1 MSGGVRLADSPAP
14 EVDGAR
20 PGPRAEGLRVRVEIV
35 NPWFY
40 PVLVGPG
47 ERFRRYAPGLDR
59 RGIRLSVVTVRGEG
73 LSDFEEVSGI
83 PVTRIASAAG
93 SRFREKTLAYRTLGR
108 LMGRDRPD
116 VVQVFSANPWNVPV
130 VWLLRALGTPSVLV
144 ATMVAEGAGTGR
156 WGVLRKWFRRWVHSG
171 YARIVTSSGVMTRI
185 MRSEAGGSPDR
196 VVTIPNGVDLER
208 FQSVDEEEKARLRD
222 ALDIG
227 EGPAVLFV
235 GGIYPRKHPHT
246 LLEAWKAVAQR
257 HPHAQLIMVGPRPN
271 EEKYREFH
279 DTVDRLA
286 AAAPYPTRIRFT
298 GGVGN
303 VDDYMKAC
311 DLFVFPSEREGMPNV
326 VPEAMAAQMPVILTD
341 FKGLPAEF
349 GRDGEEFR
357 LVPRTPEGLAEAV
370 CELLEDEE
378 KGEALARR
386 ARAWVEGQLDVE
398 VSLDAYARLYAE
410 LAHS

>member
-1 MSGGVRLADSPAP
+1 MSGGVRLADSPGTQVEAAR
-14 EVDGAR
+14 VD
-20 PGPRAEGLRVRVEIV
+20 PSIEGPSVRVEIV

-47 ERFRRYAPGLDR
+47 ERFRRYAPGLGQ
-59 RGIRLSVVTVRGEG
+59 RGIRLSVVTSLGEG
-73 LSDFEEVSGI
+73 LSAYEQVG
-83 PVTRIASAAG
+83 PVAVTRVASAAG
-93 SRFREKTLAYRTLGR
+93 SRFREKTLAYRSLGR
-108 LMGRDRPD
+108 LLGRARPD

-130 VWLLRALGTPSVLV
+130 VWLLRILGTPTVLV

-156 WGVLRKWFRRWVHSG
+156 WGLLRKWFRRWVHSG
-171 YARIVTSSGVMTRI
+171 YARIVTSSGVMTTI
-185 MRSEAGGSPDR
+185 MRGEAGGAPDR
-196 VVTIPNGVDLER
+196 VETIPNGVDLRR
-208 FQSVDEEEKARLRD
+208 FKPVDHDEKTRLRKV
-222 ALDIG
+222 LGIG
-227 EGPAVLFV
+227 PGPAVLFV

-246 LLEAWKAVAQR
+246 LLQAWNTVAAR
-257 HPHAQLIMVGPRPN
+257 HPEAELVLVGPRPD

-279 DTVDRLA
+279 ETVDRLA
-286 AAAPYPTRIRFT
+286 AEAPQPERIRFT

-326 VPEAMAAQMPVILTD
+326 VPEAMAARMPVILTA
-341 FKGLPAEF
+341 FKGLPDEF

-370 CELLEDEE
+370 CDLLEDEDQA
-378 KGEALARR
+378 KALARR
-386 ARAWVEGQLDVE
+386 ARAWVEEHLDVE